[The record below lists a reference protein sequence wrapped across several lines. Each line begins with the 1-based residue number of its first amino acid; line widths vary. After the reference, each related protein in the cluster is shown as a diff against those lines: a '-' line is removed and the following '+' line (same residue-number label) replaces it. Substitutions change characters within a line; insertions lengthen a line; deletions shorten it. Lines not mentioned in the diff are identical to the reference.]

1 LGDFAQKFASAPLS
15 SAAVASKM
23 PGVDDAQVEE
33 LRRWAKGLSTDP
45 RPEVKAAAKAI
56 LLLSD
61 DVLAARSQLLEER
74 LIREALEAREAAE
87 ETGAA
92 DGAAAVPRDLL
103 ERVRSVLHR
112 RAARLTG

>member
-1 LGDFAQKFASAPLS
+1 
-15 SAAVASKM
+15 
-23 PGVDDAQVEE
+23 VDDAQVEE

-56 LLLSD
+56 FLLSE

-74 LIREALEAREAAE
+74 MIREALEARDSGESSAPEGSA
-87 ETGAA
+87 TVA
-92 DGAAAVPRDLL
+92 RDLI
-103 ERVRSVLHR
+103 ERIRAVLHR

>member
-1 LGDFAQKFASAPLS
+1 LS
-15 SAAVASKM
+15 SAALASKM
-23 PGVDDAQVEE
+23 AGMDDGQVEE

-56 LLLSD
+56 FLLAD

-74 LIREALEAREAAE
+74 LIRQALEARDAVDGREEEAQAPV
-87 ETGAA
+87 A
-92 DGAAAVPRDLL
+92 RDLA
-103 ERVRSVLHR
+103 ERLRGVLHR

>member
-1 LGDFAQKFASAPLS
+1 LGDFADKLAGQPLF
-15 SAAVASKM
+15 SAAVTSKM
-23 PGVDDAQVEE
+23 AGVEDAQVEE

-87 ETGAA
+87 GVAV
-92 DGAAAVPRDLL
+92 DGSTTVPRDLV
-103 ERVRSVLHR
+103 ERVRAVLHR